1 MSYNNKNTKTLWNK
15 YSSMNLLN
23 KINFDEITS
32 ITLDSKIDLYLDKE
46 ARDIISKL
54 IKNKIN
60 SNSNDYCLD
69 DNWGGISVDNTVESE
84 Y

>member
-1 MSYNNKNTKTLWNK
+1 MSYNNKSTKTLWNK
-15 YSSMNLLN
+15 YSSMNLLK

-32 ITLDSKIDLYLDKE
+32 ITLDSKIDLYLDNE

>member
-15 YSSMNLLN
+15 YSSMNLLK

-69 DNWGGISVDNTVESE
+69 DNWGGILVDNTVESE

>member
-1 MSYNNKNTKTLWNK
+1 MGYNNKNTKTLWNK

>member
-15 YSSMNLLN
+15 YSSMNLLK

-60 SNSNDYCLD
+60 SNSDDYCLD

>member
-1 MSYNNKNTKTLWNK
+1 MGYNNKNTKTLWNK

-60 SNSNDYCLD
+60 SNSDDYCLD

>member
-69 DNWGGISVDNTVESE
+69 DNWGDISVDNTVESE

>member
-1 MSYNNKNTKTLWNK
+1 MSYNNKSTKTLWNK
-15 YSSMNLLN
+15 YSSMNLLK

-69 DNWGGISVDNTVESE
+69 DNWGGILVDNTVESE

>member
-1 MSYNNKNTKTLWNK
+1 MSYNNKSTKTLWNK
-15 YSSMNLLN
+15 YSSMNLLK